1 MAYTQN
7 NPLGPA
13 KKVGSRKDDDKKG
26 GSNAG
31 KYDASEGPFCGPSG
45 GAPKGTYP
53 VGSLKRAKSA
63 IKLAHNAPRPSGIK
77 SCVYKHFPQLKKG
90 AARSKEKLEQVKSDM
105 QTGKTHQTMGVKKY
119 NKKIQR
125 LNTKIAR
132 K

>member
-1 MAYTQN
+1 MTYIQN

-13 KKVGSRKDDDKKG
+13 KKVGSTEDDSKAG

-63 IKLAHNAPRPSGIK
+63 LGLAHNAPKPSGIK
-77 SCVYKHFPQLKKG
+77 SCVYRHFPQLKK
-90 AARSKEKLEQVKSDM
+90 
-105 QTGKTHQTMGVKKY
+105 
-119 NKKIQR
+119 
-125 LNTKIAR
+125 
-132 K
+132 